1 MPLLRFE
8 NNGQELLSTN
18 FWTSE
23 ENYRGVFLAVINAG
37 AVRLLVPNPHR
48 ALVPEMRT
56 GTEVI
61 ISKGAYQGET
71 AYEFLFD
78 DHTDDPF
85 HLLLSAH
92 QMVPGGIVDTE
103 HGRDDITVSVWVSDR
118 QAPKKVLELP
128 GRFRVVETL
137 PCLRAWGETP

>member
-1 MPLLRFE
+1 MPLIMIE
-8 NNGQELLSTN
+8 NDGQDILATN
-18 FWTSE
+18 YWTSE
-23 ENYRGVFLAVINAG
+23 ENYRGVFLASISAG
-37 AVRLLVPNPHR
+37 AVRLLVPYIYSP
-48 ALVPEMRT
+48 LVPEMRT
-56 GTEVI
+56 GTEVV
-61 ISKGAYQGET
+61 ISKGTYLGET

-103 HGRDDITVSVWVSDR
+103 HGRDDIIVSVWVSDR